1 MQVFFCA
8 LGFTHHQGSFLAFSP
23 QGDVFIPQGALTED
37 AVRRGLRALAP
48 TDRSN
53 MNECARRSYQ
63 IEIEETE
70 VDAMIDE
77 KDKTAEIRKP
87 DVDVRMI
94 QRWPTG
100 RSIFRDNASKHK
112 SRSKRDDTI

>member
-1 MQVFFCA
+1 
-8 LGFTHHQGSFLAFSP
+8 
-23 QGDVFIPQGALTED
+23 
-37 AVRRGLRALAP
+37 
-48 TDRSN
+48 

-112 SRSKRDDTI
+112 SRSKRDDTFNLTMLRRFDNSATNRSSGLF